1 MKGGVRWSEVWIGLR
16 SRYGDYV
23 LIIFNICIKMFGSC
37 CLFIFVFFL
46 IILIIVFYVI
56 SNV

>member
-37 CLFIFVFFL
+37 CLFIVVLFL
-46 IILIIVFYVI
+46 IILVIVF
-56 SNV
+56 